1 MATPRLDPATPG
13 SPVLGAVVTPATL
26 TRVLK
31 IAAARGVSKSVVTRE
46 LLEYGLAYLDAG
58 GAAAVASRRYS
69 PLIPFS
75 TGNHNGK
82 TRPVTARIPLDQI
95 PRITR
100 LASAAGLTPS
110 EFVRRA
116 VASAVDAA
124 ELASA
129 G

>member
-58 GAAAVASRRYS
+58 GPLNASRPYL
-69 PLIPFS
+69 PGQPFS

-116 VASAVDAA
+116 VASAISNA
-124 ELASA
+124 ELADA